1 MTVAMHR
8 GRWYAV
14 GTINTLDRRIKYVR
28 KKLKPDI
35 TLKEYWENNERY
47 ADLLNAVLFEGR
59 TVIHA
64 SQLEEQNAEESHTL
78 ELGDKTDS
86 LSAIRDLFRV
96 IRTAMGVEFMLV
108 GIENQDKIHYGMP
121 IRVLNLDA
129 YAYNNQWKRLRA
141 KYKEEKD
148 LTADEFLSHMR
159 KEDKFLPVVTIV
171 IYYGEKPWDGAK
183 DLHGVLNIPDEIKP
197 FVGNYPMHL
206 VEVVDNK
213 LQFKNEDNEDLFQL
227 LNLIYNTSLDKK
239 ERMQKAQEYE
249 NSHNIDDEVV
259 RALAATNHITIEKK
273 KRKERVRVC
282 TLFEEIARDNKAEGK
297 IEGKIESILEL
308 LEDYGKIPKK
318 LRKLISEQTDM
329 EILKMWHKKAAKAG
343 SIKEFEKAIEP
354 HFDGNVPLP

>member
-1 MTVAMHR
+1 M
-8 GRWYAV
+8 G
-14 GTINTLDRRIKYVR
+14 

-35 TLKEYWENNERY
+35 ALKEYWENNERY
-47 ADLLNAVLFEGR
+47 ADLLNAVLFGGR

-64 SQLEEQNAEESHTL
+64 SQLKEQNTEESHTL
-78 ELGDKTDS
+78 ELGDKTDP

-96 IRTAMGVEFMLV
+96 IRTAMGVEFLLV

-129 YAYNNQWKRLRA
+129 YAYDRQWKRLKA
-141 KYKEEKD
+141 KYKEEKNM
-148 LTADEFLSHMR
+148 TADEYLSHMR

-171 IYYGEKPWDGAK
+171 IYYGEKPWDGAQ
-183 DLHGVLNIPDEIKP
+183 DLHGVLNIPEEIRP

-213 LQFKNEDNEDLFQL
+213 LQFKNADNEDLFQL

-239 ERMQKAQEYE
+239 ERMQKAQDYE
-249 NSHNIDDEVV
+249 NSHEVDDEVV

-273 KRKERVRVC
+273 KRKEQLKVC
-282 TLFEEIARDNKAEGK
+282 TLFEEIAKDNKAAGK

-308 LEDYGKIPKK
+308 LENYGEIPEK
-318 LRKLISEQTDM
+318 LRNRISNQTDL
-329 EILKMWHKKAAKAG
+329 ETLKVWLKKAAEAR
-343 SIKEFEKAIEP
+343 SIKEFEKAI
-354 HFDGNVPLP
+354 GIQ